1 MPARE
6 RPSPNSASPS
16 RTLAVAPRG
25 KRIETGLGDRPDNNA
40 VKAARAAAV
49 APAPVV
55 QPRRNGSDQLPCH
68 TSILAKPE
76 GLTTLWPLALWPLV
90 SLWVDHMMDSK
101 LLGLPDFETGHVWL
115 VGAGPGDP
123 GLLSILAFHALAGA
137 DIVVYDAL
145 VDPRILR
152 LARPGAVLDC
162 AGKRGGR
169 PSPSQPDI
177 SAQLIRLARDGN
189 RVLRLKGGDPCV
201 FGRGGEEALALA
213 AAGVPFRIVPGITAG
228 IGGLAY
234 AGIPLTHRDT
244 NSAVTF
250 LTGHDSDGEVPG
262 GLDWQAIARGAPVLV
277 LYMASRHLPSIAR
290 RLMSS
295 GRRSAELVAVISKAT
310 TAAQRVVVS
319 TLGEVATASAEVE
332 APSIVV
338 IGEVVRFHAE
348 LDWVG
353 ALGTQ
358 RSDPP
363 LADEPPAALR
373 EQDGR

>member
-1 MPARE
+1 MID
-6 RPSPNSASPS
+6 SA
-16 RTLAVAPRG
+16 
-25 KRIETGLGDRPDNNA
+25 
-40 VKAARAAAV
+40 
-49 APAPVV
+49 
-55 QPRRNGSDQLPCH
+55 
-68 TSILAKPE
+68 
-76 GLTTLWPLALWPLV
+76 
-90 SLWVDHMMDSK
+90 

-123 GLLSILAFHALAGA
+123 GLLSVLALHALAGA

-152 LARPGAVLDC
+152 LARPGVVLDF

-169 PSPSQPDI
+169 PSASQPDI
-177 SAQLIRLARDGN
+177 SARLIRLAREGN

-228 IGGLAY
+228 IGGPAY

-250 LTGHDSDGEVPG
+250 LTGHNSDGALPG
-262 GLDWQAIARGAPVLV
+262 GLDWRAIAAGAPVLV
-277 LYMASRHLPSIAR
+277 LYMAARHLPSIVE
-290 RLMSS
+290 RLISA
-295 GRRSAELVAVISKAT
+295 GRRFDELVAVISKAT
-310 TAAQRVVVS
+310 TVEQRVVVS
-319 TLGEVATASAEVE
+319 TLGEVATALAGIE

-338 IGEVVRFHAE
+338 IGEVVRFHAA

-353 ALGTQ
+353 ALGAHGVNP
-358 RSDPP
+358 RS
-363 LADEPPAALR
+363 
-373 EQDGR
+373 G